1 MTVKISEIVN
11 SLPVPS
17 NEDRYPIVDASA
29 NETKFITH
37 GMLNDLY
44 APRFVTAT
52 GANTAFSIPNILSR
66 RVYFDDFGVIGT
78 NGIVDHNLTTANNAA
93 IIYALAQCL
102 SLGYK
107 EIRFTPGK
115 NYGISRRI
123 NLTNNP
129 GITVIQ
135 EGANLI
141 PNVISGGDPRHD
153 IYYAEGASTTGWQNL
168 SADRLA
174 NTFSVTTSS
183 PISGASVGKWLD
195 IKSDRVV
202 GIDADPLITR
212 ANPFQTRQLVTRKIV
227 AISGNTYTF
236 DKPLTYDF
244 FTTDNAQAGL
254 ATIVE
259 NIRLVNPSCGDN
271 NYDDVTGG
279 YNYIRQFARGINFKR
294 CANIKIE
301 YPRFQGN
308 KTRAEISTTGGRTGL
323 LLSSCYNAFV
333 SDIDFRN
340 LLGYGIAC
348 SGNTENV
355 IVNNGYCED
364 VRHATDTTWA
374 SSSNTYEGEVN
385 NITFK
390 SIMAYKCTQS
400 GHSTHNT
407 GLNVSFYNCSSY
419 ASGTQEGAYGMIIR
433 NDQTFI
439 QGGEH
444 RYNTLDGVSTQDGG
458 KDTIVEGVICKNNN
472 RYGVKNSNTWVE
484 YSNCKIL
491 DNGNAGYLS
500 ACGIISGGDVE
511 RNIYA
516 FQASFVSG
524 FNQPLIINNV
534 YAPAST
540 GRQTIGVLCSAN
552 YEVQNLTLNSNK
564 LIGYGDFVISVPTG
578 LNQNIPLSDGNNQTH
593 LSVDGGRLRGEA
605 TLSGGVTSAI
615 ANTSVRNLAG
625 TSIRGRLLS
634 NIRVKPRLPVNSGA
648 YTVEI
653 IDRVSFIIKSS
664 NPADASTVMWEI
676 TGI

>member
-1 MTVKISEIVN
+1 MTIKVSEIVN
-11 SLPVPS
+11 SLPTPS
-17 NEDRYPIVDASA
+17 NEDRYVVADISA
-29 NETKFITH
+29 NETKFITQ

-44 APRFVTAT
+44 SPRLITAT
-52 GANTAFSIPNILSR
+52 GANTPISMPNIMAR
-66 RVYFDDFGVIGT
+66 RIYFDDFGVVGT

-93 IIYALAQCL
+93 IIYALSQCA

-123 NLTNNP
+123 NLTNNA

-141 PNVISGGDPRHD
+141 PNVISGSDPRFD
-153 IYYAEGASTTGWQNL
+153 IYYAEGDVTTGWQNL

-174 NTFSVTTSS
+174 NAFSITTSS

-202 GIDADPLITR
+202 GINAEPTITR
-212 ANPFQTRQLVTRKIV
+212 VNFYQTRQLITRKIV

-236 DKPLTYDF
+236 DKPLLYDF
-244 FTTDNAQAGL
+244 LTTENAQAGL
-254 ATIVE
+254 ASIVE
-259 NIRLVNPSCGDN
+259 NIRLINPSCGDN
-271 NYDDVTGG
+271 NYDDLTGG
-279 YNYIRQFARGINFKR
+279 YNYVRQFSRGVYLKR
-294 CANIKIE
+294 CAGIKIE
-301 YPRFQGN
+301 SPRFQGN
-308 KTRAEISTTGGRTGL
+308 KTRDEISTSGGRTGL
-323 LLSSCYNAFV
+323 LLSSCYNANV
-333 SDIDFRN
+333 YDFDMRN
-340 LLGYGIAC
+340 LLGYGVAC

-355 IVNNGYCED
+355 VFTNGYGED

-390 SIMAYKCTQS
+390 NIAAYKCTQS

-407 GLNVSFYNCSSY
+407 GQNVSFYNCSSY
-419 ASGTQEGAYGMIIR
+419 GCGTQEGAYGMIIR

-444 RYNTLDGVSTQDGG
+444 RYNTLDGISTMDGG
-458 KDTIVEGVICKNNN
+458 KDTIIEGVISKNNN
-472 RYGVKNSNTWVE
+472 RYGMRNLLWAD
-484 YSNCKIL
+484 YSNCKVL

-500 ACGIISGGDVE
+500 ACGIITGGEIE
-511 RNIYA
+511 RNLYA
-516 FQASFVSG
+516 ISATFVSG
-524 FNQPLIINNV
+524 LTQPLIINNV

-540 GRQTIGVLCSAN
+540 GLQTIGVLCPTN
-552 YEVQNLTLNSNK
+552 YDVQQLTINSNK
-564 LIGYGDFVISVPTG
+564 FIGYGDFVISVPTG
-578 LNQNIPLSDGNNQTH
+578 LNHNIPLSDGNNQTH

-605 TLSGGVTSAI
+605 VLSGGVSAAI

-625 TSIRGRLLS
+625 TTTRGRLLT
-634 NIRVKPRLPVNSGA
+634 NIRCKARLPVNSGS
-648 YTVEI
+648 YSVEI
-653 IDRVSFIIKSS
+653 IDKVSFIIRSS
-664 NPADASTVMWEI
+664 NPSDASTVMWEI

>member
-1 MTVKISEIVN
+1 MTIKISEIPN

-17 NEDRYPIVDASA
+17 NEDRYVIVDSSA
-29 NETKFITH
+29 NETKFITQ

-44 APRFVTAT
+44 SPRLITAT
-52 GANTAFSIPNILSR
+52 GANTPISMPNIMAR
-66 RVYFDDFGVIGT
+66 CIYFDDFGVVGT
-78 NGIVDHNLTTANNAA
+78 NGIVDHDLTTANNSA
-93 IIYALAQCL
+93 ITYALSQCA

-141 PNVISGGDPRHD
+141 PNVISGSDPRFD
-153 IYYAEGASTTGWQNL
+153 IYFAEGASTSGWQNL
-168 SADRLA
+168 SIDRLA
-174 NTFSVTTSS
+174 NAFTITTSS

-202 GIDADPLITR
+202 GINTDPTITR
-212 ANPFQTRQLVTRKIV
+212 VNFFQTRQLITRKIV

-236 DKPLTYDF
+236 DKPLLYDF
-244 FTTDNAQAGL
+244 LTTENAQAGL
-254 ATIVE
+254 ATIIE
-259 NIRLVNPSCGDN
+259 NLRLINPSCGDN
-271 NYDDVTGG
+271 NYDDLTGG
-279 YNYIRQFARGINFKR
+279 YNYIRQFSRGINFKR

-301 YPRFQGN
+301 SPRFQGN
-308 KTRAEISTTGGRTGL
+308 KTRDEISTTGDRTGL
-323 LLSSCYNAFV
+323 LLSSCYNATV
-333 SDIDFRN
+333 SNFDMRN
-340 LLGYGIAC
+340 LLGYGVAC

-355 IVNNGYCED
+355 IFNEGYGED

-390 SIMAYKCTQS
+390 NIMAYKCTQS

-407 GLNVSFYNCSSY
+407 GQNVSFYNCSSY
-419 ASGTQEGAYGMIIR
+419 GCGTQEGAYGMIIR

-458 KDTIVEGVICKNNN
+458 KDTIIEGVISKNNN
-472 RYGVKNSNTWVE
+472 RYGMRNLLWAD
-484 YSNCKIL
+484 YSNCKVL

-500 ACGIISGGDVE
+500 ACGIISGGEIE
-511 RNIYA
+511 RNLYA
-516 FQASFVSG
+516 ISATFVSG
-524 FNQPLIINNV
+524 LTQPLIINNT
-534 YAPAST
+534 YAPFST
-540 GRQTIGVLCSAN
+540 GRQTVGVLCPTN
-552 YEVQNLTLNSNK
+552 YDVQQLTINSNK
-564 LIGYGDFVISVPTG
+564 FIGYGDFVISVPTG

-593 LSVDGGRLRGEA
+593 LSVEGGRLRGE
-605 TLSGGVTSAI
+605 TVLSGGVSPVI

-625 TSIRGRLLS
+625 TTTRGRLLS
-634 NIRVKPRLPVNSGA
+634 NIRCKARLPVNSGS
-648 YTVEI
+648 YSVEI
-653 IDRVSFIIKSS
+653 IDKVSFIIKSS
-664 NPADASTVMWEI
+664 NPSDASTVMWEI